1 MRRTRSCGRHLDDE
15 QMIRY
20 AAIMTVDEP
29 SGCTIS
35 LVGTRTPYVGDPPRT
50 GPPAADAKHS
60 PRHAGN
66 AVPPAAPACSLT
78 RQCRCDHGSE
88 SQRAAP
94 PCPGTAALRPQRR
107 CLLADLVLRG
117 GLAILASCFS
127 RAPAT

>member
-50 GPPAADAKHS
+50 GPPAADAQRCAETRGETPS
-60 PRHAGN
+60 SSRPR
-66 AVPPAAPACSLT
+66 L
-78 RQCRCDHGSE
+78 
-88 SQRAAP
+88 
-94 PCPGTAALRPQRR
+94 
-107 CLLADLVLRG
+107 
-117 GLAILASCFS
+117 
-127 RAPAT
+127 